1 MMDKNEA
8 GKVDKGFEL
17 IYWKLSYR
25 RKFIRTLWAIPFAIL
40 TIILVSWFYQSIVTT
55 FIFAMIILIVG
66 IAQLIY
72 TYKKWK
78 KHMNVTV

>member
-1 MMDKNEA
+1 MINTNET

-25 RKFIRTLWAIPFAIL
+25 RKFIRTLWIIPFAIIAVML
-40 TIILVSWFYQSIVTT
+40 IWWLCKSIVITS
-55 FIFAMIILIVG
+55 IIAVIV
-66 IAQLIY
+66 IAAEALQAIY

-78 KHMNVTV
+78 E